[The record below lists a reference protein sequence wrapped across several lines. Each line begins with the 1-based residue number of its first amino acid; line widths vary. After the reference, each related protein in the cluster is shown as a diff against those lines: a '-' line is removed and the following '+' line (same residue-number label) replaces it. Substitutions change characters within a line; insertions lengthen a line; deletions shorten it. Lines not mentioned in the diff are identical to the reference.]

1 MTDDAMRD
9 LADDAVSIQANLEDL
24 RNRLDP
30 HLPNLNPVNR
40 ELVVHAMSL
49 LYGAVVLTSE
59 AAGLLDKAVRP

>member
-1 MTDDAMRD
+1 MTDDEMRD

-40 ELVVHAMSL
+40 ELVVHTMAL

>member
-40 ELVVHAMSL
+40 ELVVHAMAL